1 LGEICRKPEQKNAR
15 IYGEYLDMQDM
26 FENDRINQSS
36 QSLITDCH
44 LCWRQITGFVAAV
57 TMLAL
62 AGCQP
67 ATMSSSS
74 LPAATAAAS
83 SQIQQVSPVTK
94 PASAETSNQT
104 GSVTSRIA
112 PNNPPDTKMS
122 DQGSATDL
130 ATANA
135 IMDSIIWQFQ
145 TDDKVLETD
154 EATIP
159 IGADPS
165 LSDDALDAAFALL
178 SSRVRPQSFAPVFE
192 MPPKGDGV
200 IRVGLLVPLSGEY
213 AALGMEIRRSVEMA
227 LFKISNPKIEIVF
240 LDTKGGETAGNA
252 AMTGLNSDVDI
263 FIGPLFTDAVTQAR
277 AVTDQMRDGRSR
289 PPMLLLSNN
298 VDVASADRWLMGY
311 LPEQQLDGLLGH
323 AVSTGKRRFA
333 LIAQDSLFGQRLLTH
348 ASQRLADFGLTP
360 EAVRVLSDDELA
372 DETNLKNAIRAFTRY
387 TAPIDDVPLAKDSPF
402 DAVIFAGDPAFAL
415 RTAPVLAFYDVGPD
429 RALYLGNALWNQR
442 QLLVEPSLQ
451 GGLFSTRP
459 SNLDARFDADWTE
472 IWPEPAGQLAR
483 VGFDAMA
490 LVAALAKSD
499 NRDWSKQLVS
509 NSGFQGYSGAFRL
522 LPNGRNIRSFEL
534 RKIDKGE
541 AKIIRPAPNKI

>member
-1 LGEICRKPEQKNAR
+1 
-15 IYGEYLDMQDM
+15 
-26 FENDRINQSS
+26 
-36 QSLITDCH
+36 
-44 LCWRQITGFVAAV
+44 
-57 TMLAL
+57 
-62 AGCQP
+62 
-67 ATMSSSS
+67 
-74 LPAATAAAS
+74 
-83 SQIQQVSPVTK
+83 
-94 PASAETSNQT
+94 
-104 GSVTSRIA
+104 
-112 PNNPPDTKMS
+112 
-122 DQGSATDL
+122 
-130 ATANA
+130 
-135 IMDSIIWQFQ
+135 MDSIIWQFQ
-145 TDDKVLETD
+145 TDDKVIETT
-154 EATIP
+154 EPTIP

-178 SSRVRPQSFAPVFE
+178 SSRIRPQSFEPVFE

-227 LFKISNPKIEIVF
+227 LFKINNPKIEILF

-277 AVTDQMRDGRSR
+277 AVTDQLRDGRAR

-372 DETNLKNAIRAFTRY
+372 DETNLKNAIRTFTRY
-387 TAPIDDVPLAKDSPF
+387 TAPTDEAPLADSPF

-429 RALYLGNALWNQR
+429 RALYLGNALWNQH

-451 GGLFSTRP
+451 GGCFQH
-459 SNLDARFDADWTE
+459 
-472 IWPEPAGQLAR
+472 GQAILMR
-483 VGFDAMA
+483 VLMLTG
-490 LVAALAKSD
+490 LKSGQ
-499 NRDWSKQLVS
+499 NRQASWRGWGLMRWRLSRLWQNQIIAIGQ
-509 NSGFQGYSGAFRL
+509 NSL
-522 LPNGRNIRSFEL
+522 
-534 RKIDKGE
+534 
-541 AKIIRPAPNKI
+541 

>member
-1 LGEICRKPEQKNAR
+1 MAEISIKAEQKNAK
-15 IYGEYLDMQDM
+15 IWLDVLDMQNM
-26 FENDRINQSS
+26 FENDRANQSG
-36 QSLITDCH
+36 QSLIKGCH
-44 LCWRQITGFVAAV
+44 FCRWQTKGLIAAV
-57 TMLAL
+57 TVIAL

-67 ATMSSSS
+67 ATTSSSS
-74 LPAATAAAS
+74 IPAVSKTALSSQMQQSLSVPKFPAS
-83 SQIQQVSPVTK
+83 SGSSSQTRSVINRTAPDIS
-94 PASAETSNQT
+94 SADKSLD
-104 GSVTSRIA
+104 V
-112 PNNPPDTKMS
+112 KKL
-122 DQGSATDL
+122 DQDGTTDL
-130 ATANA
+130 AAANA

-145 TDDKVLETD
+145 TDDKVIETT
-154 EATIP
+154 EPMIP

-178 SSRVRPQSFAPVFE
+178 SSRIRPQSFEPVFE
-192 MPPKGDGV
+192 VTPKGDGV

-227 LFKISNPKIEIVF
+227 LFKINNPKIEILF

-277 AVTDQMRDGRSR
+277 AVTDQLRDGRAR

-323 AVSTGKRRFA
+323 AVSVGKRRFA

-372 DETNLKNAIRAFTRY
+372 DETNLKNAIRTFTHY
-387 TAPIDDVPLAKDSPF
+387 TAPIDDAPLADSPF

-429 RALYLGNALWNQR
+429 RALYLGNALWSQH

-472 IWPEPAGQLAR
+472 IWAEPAGQLAR

-490 LVAALAKSD
+490 LVAALAKS
-499 NRDWSKQLVS
+499 RLVKTACEQS
-509 NSGFQGYSGAFRL
+509 RVSRL
-522 LPNGRNIRSFEL
+522 
-534 RKIDKGE
+534 
-541 AKIIRPAPNKI
+541 

>member
-1 LGEICRKPEQKNAR
+1 MKVEQKNAK
-15 IYGEYLDMQDM
+15 ICQDYLDMQDVM
-26 FENDRINQSS
+26 ENDWRKQSS
-36 QSLITDCH
+36 RGLITDCH
-44 LCWRQITGFVAAV
+44 LCWLQTRGFIVALMMIV
-57 TMLAL
+57 L

-67 ATMSSSS
+67 ISMSSSS
-74 LPAATAAAS
+74 IPLSTTAAS
-83 SQIQQVSPVTK
+83 SQIQQASPVTK
-94 PASAETSNQT
+94 PPTSSVPSNQT
-104 GSVTSRIA
+104 RSIINRTS
-112 PNNPPDTKMS
+112 PKDPS
-122 DQGSATDL
+122 DVKRSNQGSTTDR

-145 TDDKVLETD
+145 TDDKLLETI
-154 EATIP
+154 EPTVPAS
-159 IGADPS
+159 ADPS
-165 LSDDALDAAFALL
+165 LRDDALDAAFALL
-178 SSRVRPQSFAPVFE
+178 SSRNRPQSFEPVFE

-200 IRVGLLVPLSGEY
+200 IRLGLLVPLSGEY
-213 AALGMEIRRSVEMA
+213 AALGIEIRRSVEMA
-227 LFKISNPKIEIVF
+227 LFKINNPKIEILF

-263 FIGPLFTDAVTQAR
+263 FIGPLFTEAVTHAR
-277 AVTDQMRDGRSR
+277 AVTDQLRDGRSR

-323 AVSTGKRRFA
+323 AVSTGRRRFA
-333 LIAQDSLFGQRLLTH
+333 LIAQDSIFGQRLFTH

-372 DETNLKNAIRAFTRY
+372 DETNLKNAIRAFTRH
-387 TAPIDDVPLAKDSPF
+387 TASIDEAPLADSPF
-402 DAVIFAGDPAFAL
+402 DAVIFAGDSAFAL
-415 RTAPVLAFYDVGPD
+415 RTAPVLAYYDVGPD
-429 RALYLGNALWNQR
+429 RALYIGNALWNQR

-472 IWPEPAGQLAR
+472 IWEEPAGQLAR

-490 LVAALAKSD
+490 LVAILAKS
-499 NRDWSKQLVS
+499 NHREWSKQLVS
-509 NSGFQGYSGAFRL
+509 NRGFQGYSGAFRL

-534 RKIDKGE
+534 RKINKGE
-541 AKIIRPAPNKI
+541 AEIIRPAPNKI

>member
-1 LGEICRKPEQKNAR
+1 
-15 IYGEYLDMQDM
+15 M
-26 FENDRINQSS
+26 FENDRANQSG
-36 QSLITDCH
+36 QSLIKDCH
-44 LCWRQITGFVAAV
+44 FCWWQTKGLIAAV
-57 TMLAL
+57 TMIAL

-67 ATMSSSS
+67 ATMSSPSV
-74 LPAATAAAS
+74 PAVSKTALS
-83 SQIQQVSPVTK
+83 SQIQQTSPVSK
-94 PASAETSNQT
+94 
-104 GSVTSRIA
+104 SRISEPDLAA
-112 PNNPPDTKMS
+112 PSSQTRSAINRTAPDSSPDVKKP
-122 DQGSATDL
+122 DQDSTTDL
-130 ATANA
+130 AAANA

-145 TDDKVLETD
+145 TDDKVIETT
-154 EATIP
+154 EPTIP

-178 SSRVRPQSFAPVFE
+178 SSRIRPQSFEPVFE

-227 LFKISNPKIEIVF
+227 LFKINNPKIEILF

-277 AVTDQMRDGRSR
+277 AVTDQLRDGRAR

-298 VDVASADRWLMGY
+298 VDVAGADRWLMGY

-372 DETNLKNAIRAFTRY
+372 DETNLKNAIRTFTRY
-387 TAPIDDVPLAKDSPF
+387 TAPIDDAPLADSPF

-472 IWPEPAGQLAR
+472 IWAEPAGQLAR

-541 AKIIRPAPNKI
+541 AKIIRAAPNKI

>member
-1 LGEICRKPEQKNAR
+1 MRN
-15 IYGEYLDMQDM
+15 M
-26 FENDRINQSS
+26 FENDRANQSG
-36 QSLITDCH
+36 QSLIKDCH
-44 LCWRQITGFVAAV
+44 FCWWQTKGLIAAV
-57 TMLAL
+57 TMIAL

-67 ATMSSSS
+67 ATMSSPSV
-74 LPAATAAAS
+74 PAVSKTALS
-83 SQIQQVSPVTK
+83 SQIQQTSPVSK
-94 PASAETSNQT
+94 
-104 GSVTSRIA
+104 SRISEPDLAA
-112 PNNPPDTKMS
+112 PSSETRSAINRTAPDSSPDVKKP
-122 DQGSATDL
+122 DQDSTTDL
-130 ATANA
+130 AAANA

-145 TDDKVLETD
+145 TDDKVIETT
-154 EATIP
+154 EPTIP

-178 SSRVRPQSFAPVFE
+178 SSRIRPQSFEPVFE

-227 LFKISNPKIEIVF
+227 LFKINNPKIEILF

-277 AVTDQMRDGRSR
+277 AVTDQLRDGRAR

-298 VDVASADRWLMGY
+298 VDVAGADRWLMGY

-372 DETNLKNAIRAFTRY
+372 DETNLKNAIRTFTRY
-387 TAPIDDVPLAKDSPF
+387 TAPIDEAPLADSPF

-415 RTAPVLAFYDVGPD
+415 RTCAGSC
-429 RALYLGNALWNQR
+429 
-442 QLLVEPSLQ
+442 LL
-451 GGLFSTRP
+451 
-459 SNLDARFDADWTE
+459 
-472 IWPEPAGQLAR
+472 
-483 VGFDAMA
+483 
-490 LVAALAKSD
+490 
-499 NRDWSKQLVS
+499 
-509 NSGFQGYSGAFRL
+509 
-522 LPNGRNIRSFEL
+522 
-534 RKIDKGE
+534 
-541 AKIIRPAPNKI
+541 

>member
-1 LGEICRKPEQKNAR
+1 
-15 IYGEYLDMQDM
+15 M
-26 FENDRINQSS
+26 FEKDRTKQSS
-36 QSLITDCH
+36 QCLLKVFHLFWLLTKGLIVA
-44 LCWRQITGFVAAV
+44 IT
-57 TMLAL
+57 MIAL

-67 ATMSSSS
+67 ATMQSSSI
-74 LPAATAAAS
+74 PAATKTAS
-83 SQIQQVSPVTK
+83 PSQIQQILPVPKPPSPQ
-94 PASAETSNQT
+94 SDLAES
-104 GSVTSRIA
+104 
-112 PNNPPDTKMS
+112 S
-122 DQGSATDL
+122 DQTRSAINRTATDTSPL
-130 ATANA
+130 GKSFDVTNSDQDSITDFVAANT

-145 TDDKVLETD
+145 TDDKVFEII
-154 EATIP
+154 EPTIP

-165 LSDDALDAAFALL
+165 ISDDALDAAFALL
-178 SSRVRPQSFAPVFE
+178 SRQARPESFEPAFE

-227 LFKISNPKIEIVF
+227 LFKINNPKIEILF
-240 LDTKGGETAGNA
+240 LDTKGGETAGSA

-263 FIGPLFTDAVTQAR
+263 FIGPLFTDAVTRAR
-277 AVTDQMRDGRSR
+277 AVTDQPLYDRSR

-333 LIAQDSLFGQRLLTH
+333 LIAQDSLFGQRLLMH

-387 TAPIDDVPLAKDSPF
+387 TAPNEEAPLADSPF

-459 SNLDARFDADWTE
+459 SNLDARFDSDWTE
-472 IWPEPAGQLAR
+472 IWAEPAGQLAR

-490 LVAALAKSD
+490 LVATLAKS
-499 NRDWSKQLVS
+499 NHRDWSKQLVS
-509 NSGFQGYSGAFRL
+509 NTGFQGYSGAFRL

-534 RKIDKGE
+534 RKIIKGE

>member
-1 LGEICRKPEQKNAR
+1 
-15 IYGEYLDMQDM
+15 
-26 FENDRINQSS
+26 
-36 QSLITDCH
+36 
-44 LCWRQITGFVAAV
+44 
-57 TMLAL
+57 
-62 AGCQP
+62 
-67 ATMSSSS
+67 
-74 LPAATAAAS
+74 
-83 SQIQQVSPVTK
+83 
-94 PASAETSNQT
+94 
-104 GSVTSRIA
+104 
-112 PNNPPDTKMS
+112 
-122 DQGSATDL
+122 
-130 ATANA
+130 
-135 IMDSIIWQFQ
+135 
-145 TDDKVLETD
+145 
-154 EATIP
+154 
-159 IGADPS
+159 
-165 LSDDALDAAFALL
+165 
-178 SSRVRPQSFAPVFE
+178 
-192 MPPKGDGV
+192 
-200 IRVGLLVPLSGEY
+200 LVPLSGEY

-227 LFKISNPKIEIVF
+227 LFKINNPKIEILF

-277 AVTDQMRDGRSR
+277 AVTDQLRDGRAR

-298 VDVASADRWLMGY
+298 VDVAGADRWLMGY

-372 DETNLKNAIRAFTRY
+372 DETNLKNAIRIFTRY
-387 TAPIDDVPLAKDSPF
+387 TAPIDEAPLADSPF

-429 RALYLGNALWNQR
+429 RALYLGNALWNQH

-472 IWPEPAGQLAR
+472 IWAEPAGQLAR

-490 LVAALAKSD
+490 LVAALAKS
-499 NRDWSKQLVS
+499 NHRDWSKQLVS

-534 RKIDKGE
+534 RKISKGE

>member
-1 LGEICRKPEQKNAR
+1 MKSSL
-15 IYGEYLDMQDM
+15 
-26 FENDRINQSS
+26 ENDLINQSS
-36 QSLITDCH
+36 QSLIKDCH
-44 LCWRQITGFVAAV
+44 LCWRQAKGLIAAV
-57 TMLAL
+57 AMMAL

-74 LPAATAAAS
+74 ISAATKTALP
-83 SQIQQVSPVTK
+83 SQIQQASPVPKLPVTK
-94 PASAETSNQT
+94 PVSSALSNQT
-104 GSVTSRIA
+104 RSIIYRTA
-112 PNNPPDTKMS
+112 PDRPSPDKPS
-122 DQGSATDL
+122 DAKKLDQVSKPDL
-130 ATANA
+130 AAANE

-145 TDDKVLETD
+145 TDDKVNETA
-154 EATIP
+154 EPTLP
-159 IGADPS
+159 IGAGPS
-165 LSDDALDAAFALL
+165 LSDDALDMAFALL
-178 SSRVRPQSFAPVFE
+178 SSRIRSQSSEPVYE
-192 MPPKGDGV
+192 ILPKGDGV

-213 AALGMEIRRSVEMA
+213 AALGMEIRQSVEMA
-227 LFKISNPKIEIVF
+227 LFKMNNPKIEILF

-263 FIGPLFTDAVTQAR
+263 FIGPLFTDAVKQAR
-277 AVTDQMRDGRSR
+277 AVTDQFHDDRSR

-323 AVSTGKRRFA
+323 AFSTGKRRFA

-360 EAVRVLSDDELA
+360 EVVRVLSDDELA
-372 DETNLKNAIRAFTRY
+372 DENNLKNAIRAFTRY
-387 TAPIDDVPLAKDSPF
+387 TAPIDEAQIADSPF
-402 DAVIFAGDPAFAL
+402 DAVIFAGDSAFAL

-429 RALYLGNALWNQR
+429 RALYLGNALWDQH

-459 SNLDARFDADWTE
+459 SNLDARFDADWTA
-472 IWPEPAGQLAR
+472 IWAKPAGQLAR

-490 LVAALAKSD
+490 LVAALVKS
-499 NRDWSKQLVS
+499 NHRDWSKQLVS

-534 RKIDKGE
+534 RIINKGE